1 MSESQNHKVKLE
13 TDWYTSANYWDP
25 LAHND
30 DNEESSES
38 DQKTNDMVAILTGN
52 KPSYLN
58 TTVKQQMYN
67 WLQKQCKSQPNTG
80 MVLDSGATLHF
91 VW

>member
-1 MSESQNHKVKLE
+1 MSELQNPKVKLE

-25 LAHND
+25 LAH
-30 DNEESSES
+30 DNKDEESSES
-38 DQKTNDMVAILTGN
+38 NQKTNNMVAIHTGN

-67 WLQKQCKSQPNTG
+67 WLQK
-80 MVLDSGATLHF
+80 
-91 VW
+91 